1 MRIVFF
7 GTSDFAV
14 PSLVKLNASHELTA
28 VVTKSDKPKGRHLL
42 TKFSPV
48 KSKAQEL
55 NIPLFFIEGVPRE
68 RVISELKKYNA
79 DLFVVVAYGE
89 ILSSEVLTI
98 PKFYSIGLHGSL
110 LPKYRGA
117 APINWAILNDDKET
131 GVTVFRMDEGMDSGD
146 IILQRRVKILDSDNT
161 ESLSLKLS
169 VAGADLLL
177 EAIGLIGNGETNFI
191 NQKEEE
197 ATFAPK
203 LKKEDGIIDWTKSAV
218 EIHNKVRAMY
228 NWPGAFSNLSGRT
241 VKIWQTHVVDSQ
253 PEGVNNPGEIIKIEP
268 NGIFV
273 ACGKGMLRIKEL
285 QAEGG
290 KRMPVSEYLRG
301 HKIAVG
307 DFFLYLA

>member
-14 PSLVKLNASHELTA
+14 PGLVKLNASHELTA

-42 TKFSPV
+42 TKSSPV

-55 NIPLFFIEGVPRE
+55 NIPLFFIEGLPRE
-68 RVISELKKYNA
+68 RIISELKKYDA

-89 ILSSEVLTI
+89 ILSSEILTI

-110 LPKYRGA
+110 LPRYRGA
-117 APINWAILNDDKET
+117 APINWAILNGDKET
-131 GVTVFRMDEGMDSGD
+131 GVTVFKLDESMDAGD
-146 IILQRRVKILDSDNT
+146 IILDKAIKILDSDNADT
-161 ESLSLKLS
+161 LSLKLS
-169 VAGADLLL
+169 VTGADLLS
-177 EAIGLIGNGETNFI
+177 EAIPLIERGEVKFI
-191 NQKEEE
+191 KQKGKK

-241 VKIWQTHVVDSQ
+241 VKIWQTHVVESQ
-253 PEGVNNPGEIIKIEP
+253 SEGVNNPGEIIKIEP

-273 ACGKGMLRIKEL
+273 ACGKGMLWIKEL

-301 HKIAVG
+301 HKIVVG